1 MLFRRNEL
9 KKLCE
14 MNDLAF
20 YNAENELIIE
30 RKRTPIGPQ
39 KVATKQSLCVFE
51 SKIATRAAK
60 DAPPAAK
67 DVI

>member
-1 MLFRRNEL
+1 
-9 KKLCE
+9 